1 MLHMAVERTKIYVH
15 GNHHVK
21 LNVENKNTV
30 GRKEYITE
38 NTSNNN
44 NTKDFR
50 TPKTLYTDP

>member
-44 NTKDFR
+44 NTTDFQ